1 MQKIRSKS
9 VKNLL
14 NIVHDT
20 VTEFRKKVHP
30 QWRALWEYTIG
41 MRPLL
46 PQGLTRQKTAAHIY
60 DSQLIWQT
68 ILIKNGSITLNP
80 PDFWVQFKRFYE
92 NHAELSTLIRSLLRF
107 YWLKCGAQEE
117 VRIAD
122 RYARIVGQCPVRVG
136 YEILFNPHLS
146 DELSSEDIS
155 EALLTDAEVINEG
168 VWEERP
174 VIRHVSPFRFF
185 YDQDIPLPNLEYAR
199 WCCEVFYLTE
209 EQLNMLPY
217 RGLKELKPTAQREDL
232 QGEKAYREYYELW
245 SIWDKDLGLHILYAP
260 SVPEKAIAIEK
271 IESPFPGFFPYELWT
286 IYDLPDLPRAMGDAQ
301 LLLVPAQ
308 TFNYLR
314 TVELNFVDRTLPRFF
329 YRKGALTEQ
338 GKRAL
343 EAGNLLQGI
352 EIETDEQLTN
362 VVMPFVPTTLPQ
374 TLLLLENTLREDI
387 TTLSGVT
394 DFHRGIP
401 LPTRR
406 LATEVTLLAQLSG
419 IRGQIEQQKFEN
431 FLSRVANKLYH
442 AIRNFTAEPVLVP
455 ILVKGKQ
462 ELKIVI
468 PTTLPDDA
476 EIYITA
482 SGGAVDR
489 ALERRDIIELFKFL
503 AQSGLPLF
511 TWIPFIQRLLATYNI
526 HPEEARLVV
535 SALHQVALQQILAQQ
550 MEALKSMQEQ
560 EQAQEQEIEEGMIEE
575 EPFEFAEVGE
585 ETVG

>member
-1 MQKIRSKS
+1 MRKIRSKS
-9 VKNLL
+9 IKNLL
-14 NIVHDT
+14 EVVNET
-20 VTEFRKKVHP
+20 VAEFRKKVHP
-30 QWRALWEYTIG
+30 QWRTLWEYTIG
-41 MRPLL
+41 LRPLL
-46 PQGLTRQKTAAHIY
+46 PQGLARSKTAAHIY

-68 ILIKNGSITLNP
+68 ILIKNGAITLNI
-80 PDFWVQFKRFYE
+80 PDFWVQFKRYYD
-92 NHAELSTLIRSLLRF
+92 NYAELSTLIRSLLRF

-146 DELSSEDIS
+146 SELSSEDIS
-155 EALLTDAEVINEG
+155 DALFTDTEVISEG

-185 YDQDIPLPNLEYAR
+185 YDQDISLPNLEYAR

-209 EQLNMLPY
+209 EQLSMLPY
-217 RGLKELKPTAQREDL
+217 RGLKELKPTAQRDDIG
-232 QGEKAYREYYELW
+232 QGEKASREYYELW
-245 SIWDKDLGLHILYAP
+245 SIWDKDLGLHILYSP
-260 SVPEKAIAIEK
+260 SVPEKAIAVEK

-352 EIETDEQLTN
+352 EIETDEQLNN
-362 VVMPFVPTTLPQ
+362 VVMPFVPATLPQ

-401 LPTRR
+401 LPTKR
-406 LATEVTLLAQLSG
+406 LATEVALVAQLSG
-419 IRGQIEQQKFEN
+419 IRGQIEQQKFES
-431 FLSRVANKLYH
+431 FLSRVVNKLYH
-442 AIRNFTAEPVLVP
+442 AIRNFTAEPIVIPVT
-455 ILVKGKQ
+455 INGKQ
-462 ELKIVI
+462 ELRMIT
-468 PTTLPDDA
+468 PTTLPDDV
-476 EIYITA
+476 EIYIAA

-503 AQSGLPLF
+503 AQAGLPLF

-535 SALHQVALQQILAQQ
+535 GALHQAALQQILAQQ
-550 MEALKSMQEQ
+550 MEALKNIQTGEQ
-560 EQAQEQEIEEGMIEE
+560 QQGEEVMAEEMPELE
-575 EPFEFAEVGE
+575 EPELSLLPE
-585 ETVG
+585 E